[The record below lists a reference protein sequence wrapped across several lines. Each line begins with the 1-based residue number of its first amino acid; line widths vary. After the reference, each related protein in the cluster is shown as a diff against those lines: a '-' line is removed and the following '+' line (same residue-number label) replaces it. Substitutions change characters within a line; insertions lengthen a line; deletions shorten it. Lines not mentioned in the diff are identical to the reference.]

1 MSALVVFDPALAEPT
16 ADRSVASTVKE
27 TAHPKLPEGWKVKNI
42 NGVEYFKTE
51 DEDGLVFVFHNRRQ
65 VVEFLRQNNSK
76 MTEEELV
83 DFLEEGD
90 PESELSEYEENEE
103 NLCSTELDLN

>member
-1 MSALVVFDPALAEPT
+1 M
-16 ADRSVASTVKE
+16 
-27 TAHPKLPEGWKVKNI
+27 KNI

-51 DEDGLVFVFHNRRQ
+51 DEDGLVSVFHNRRQ

-90 PESELSEYEENEE
+90 PESELSEDEEKEE
-103 NLCSTELDLN
+103 SSFSTELDLN

>member
-1 MSALVVFDPALAEPT
+1 MNESHSHIEEEVDAN
-16 ADRSVASTVKE
+16 
-27 TAHPKLPEGWKVKNI
+27 LPPDWRKKNI

-51 DEDGLVFVFHNRRQ
+51 DKVGLVSVFHNRRQ

-90 PESELSEYEENEE
+90 PESDLSEEEENEE